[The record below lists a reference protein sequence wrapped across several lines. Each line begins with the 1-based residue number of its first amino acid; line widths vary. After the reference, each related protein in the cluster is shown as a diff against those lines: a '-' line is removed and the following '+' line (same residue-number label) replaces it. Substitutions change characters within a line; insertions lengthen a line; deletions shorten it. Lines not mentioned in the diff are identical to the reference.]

1 MVDNYII
8 EINLEKLQK
17 GQLMNILRTLI
28 AALLFSFY
36 IPTLAAASP
45 PEKVIVDTS
54 ERMLDIIRK
63 EGDALRENREKV
75 YKVIDE
81 VINPHI
87 DFERMSRWVLGKY
100 WRKATAEQKSRFTK
114 EFRFLLMRTYATAIT
129 EYSGEKIKYLPV
141 RFKTG
146 DTDVSVRTELRQ
158 PGNPN
163 PIPVHYRLHKLNGE
177 WKVYDIVIEG
187 VSLIS
192 NYRSSFATQI
202 RRGSIQ
208 ELIDTLAEHNKKKR
222 AG

>member
-1 MVDNYII
+1 MVDNHVI
-8 EINLEKLQK
+8 EIDLEKSQK

-28 AALLFSFY
+28 AALLFLFY
-36 IPTLAAASP
+36 LPTLAAVSP
-45 PEKVIVDTS
+45 PEKVIIDTS
-54 ERMLDIIRK
+54 ERMLEIIHK

-87 DFERMSRWVLGKY
+87 DFKRMSRWVLGKY
-100 WRKATAEQKSRFTK
+100 WRKATGAQKTRFVK

-129 EYSGEKIKYLPV
+129 EYSGEKIEYLPA

-146 DTDVSVRTELRQ
+146 DTDISVRTKLRQ

-163 PIPVHYRLHKLNGE
+163 PISVNYSLYKVNGG

-187 VSLIS
+187 VSLIA

-202 RRGSIQ
+202 KRGSIQ
-208 ELIDTLAEHNKKKR
+208 KLIDTLAEHNKKR
-222 AG
+222 TG

>member
-1 MVDNYII
+1 
-8 EINLEKLQK
+8 
-17 GQLMNILRTLI
+17 MNIFRTI
-28 AALLFSFY
+28 PAVLLLLLY
-36 IPTLAAASP
+36 IPTSAAVSP
-45 PEKVIVDTS
+45 PEKVIIDTS
-54 ERMLDIIRK
+54 ERMLEIIHK
-63 EGDALRENREKV
+63 EGDALRENRERV

-100 WRKATAEQKSRFTK
+100 WRKATDEQKMRFTK

-129 EYSGEKIKYLPV
+129 EYSGEKIEYLPA
-141 RFKTG
+141 RFKPD
-146 DTDVSVRTELRQ
+146 DTDITVRTELRQ

-163 PIPVHYRLHKLNGE
+163 PIPVHYSLYKVNGG

-187 VSLIS
+187 VSLIA

-202 RRGSIQ
+202 KRGSIQ
-208 ELIDTLAEHNKKKR
+208 SLIDSLAEHNLKR